1 MISKKEE
8 ISPILVS
15 RSLNNRSNTI
25 YLYICLDSP
34 SDPCQDCAFVLVA
47 AAAYCDCVVPTGG
60 KFSKAA
66 ARAHTFSVCVPAYIC

>member
-15 RSLNNRSNTI
+15 PSLNNRSNTI

-47 AAAYCDCVVPTGG
+47 AAAYYDCAGG

>member
-25 YLYICLDSP
+25 YLYICLDSL
-34 SDPCQDCAFVLVA
+34 SDPCEDCAFCRGVQTHSRVA
-47 AAAYCDCVVPTGG
+47 
-60 KFSKAA
+60 
-66 ARAHTFSVCVPAYIC
+66 